1 MHPECTWKW
10 TRWSRCSAPCGGGN
24 TTRSQ
29 VCICEGREVPAPNE
43 WCDEEEYYGNETC
56 ECNQYQCGSVPA
68 FNKNYWINH
77 LPDWPIDPQIRFN
90 CSLGYDINS
99 TDTPKGKTYARVLT
113 DLHPEQH
120 PHFEW
125 YYLAKE
131 WITVRLNIA
140 NGITIPASAL
150 SVVDDVGH
158 LLEDCKEWPNDQ
170 KYVIFA
176 GKEKLGRLN
185 NNIGGLSNVDAQMA
199 ILSQSSLA
207 TSDTQSESSNSTG
220 TLALT
225 ILIPVIAA
233 LLIGIAVGLTVYY
246 VKEKSNNVVEQAA
259 FESED
264 EPSDDSPLRTGGN
277 NVPLEAETLAAGGAQ
292 TVVVDRQQHSDDSE
306 DHQ

>member
-68 FNKNYWINH
+68 FNKIYWIDQ
-77 LPDWPIDPQIRFN
+77 LPDWPIDPQTRFN
-90 CSLGYDINS
+90 CSLGYDTNS

-113 DLHPEQH
+113 DPHPEQH

-140 NGITIPASAL
+140 NGVSLSPSAL
-150 SVVDDVGH
+150 AVVANVAH
-158 LLEDCKEWPNDQ
+158 LLENCKDWPNDQ

-176 GKEKLGRLN
+176 GKEKLGRVN

-199 ILSQSSLA
+199 ILSSSSSSG
-207 TSDTQSESSNSTG
+207 SDNLSESSSDNNG

-246 VKEKSNNVVEQAA
+246 VKEKNNNVVEQAA

-264 EPSDDSPLRTGGN
+264 EPSDDSSLRKGDN
-277 NVPLEAETLAAGGAQ
+277 IPLEGETLATGGAQ
-292 TVVVDRQQHSDDSE
+292 TMAVERPHHSDDSD